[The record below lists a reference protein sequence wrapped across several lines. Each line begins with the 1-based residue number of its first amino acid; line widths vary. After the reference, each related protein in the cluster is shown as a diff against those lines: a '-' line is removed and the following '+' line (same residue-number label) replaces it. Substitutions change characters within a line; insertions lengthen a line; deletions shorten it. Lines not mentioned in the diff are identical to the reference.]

1 MSPFFKASESRSV
14 TFAHMNDKAVDSA
27 GQLDSTGQQAGQDA
41 AAPDAVAAL
50 RDAGGTGAAQQPM
63 GELLRLAADEALPVV
78 RAIRDDQLAAP
89 TPCAEYD
96 VRTLV
101 NHLFHVL
108 VQFRKLAARQND
120 QFGTP
125 PDYVG
130 QGDDWRER
138 FAKAADDLVAAWS
151 EPGVE
156 EGTTGSM
163 NLPARVVASMA
174 LTDVTVHAWDLARAT
189 GQGYQPAGRAVDV
202 LRYLQELFVDMV
214 PTGRKMGA
222 FGEPFP
228 LPEGAAAAGLTE
240 FDRLLAEIGRNPDWT
255 PPGA

>member
-1 MSPFFKASESRSV
+1 
-14 TFAHMNDKAVDSA
+14 MNDKAVDEA
-27 GQLDSTGQQAGQDA
+27 VDTAGQDA
-41 AAPDAVAAL
+41 AAADAAAAL
-50 RDAGGTGAAQQPM
+50 RGAGGAAGDAPPM
-63 GELLRLAADEALPVV
+63 GELLRLAADEALPVI
-78 RAIRDDQLAAP
+78 RAIRDDQLQGP
-89 TPCAEYD
+89 TPCSEYD

-108 VQFRKLAARQND
+108 VQFRKLAAKQND
-120 QFGTP
+120 EFGTP

-151 EPGVE
+151 EPGAE

-163 NLPARVVASMA
+163 NLPARVVGSMA
-174 LTDVTVHAWDLARAT
+174 LTDLTVHAWDLARAT
-189 GQGYQPAGRAVDV
+189 GQEYQPAGRALGV
-202 LRYLQELFVDMV
+202 LRHLQGLFVDMV

-228 LPEGAAAAGLTE
+228 LPEGEAAAGLTA
-240 FDRLLAEIGRNPDWT
+240 FDRLLAEIGRNPGWT
-255 PPGA
+255 PAEA